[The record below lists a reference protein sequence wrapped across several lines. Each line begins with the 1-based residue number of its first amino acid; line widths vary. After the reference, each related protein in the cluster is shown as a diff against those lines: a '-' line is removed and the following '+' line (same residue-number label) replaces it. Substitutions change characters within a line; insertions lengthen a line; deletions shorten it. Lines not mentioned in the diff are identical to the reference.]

1 MATRTP
7 SASRTG
13 VNHEQI
19 MVVWSGLLN
28 GDDGGPFQQNGFGD
42 RSVTFTGT
50 FGTGGS
56 VQLEGSND
64 GANWFV
70 LSDPSSTTIVKTAA
84 AIEQVLELSL
94 YVRPR
99 VTAGDGTTNLECR
112 VLFTR

>member
-1 MATRTP
+1 MATT
-7 SASRTG
+7 A
-13 VNHEQI
+13 
-19 MVVWSGLLN
+19 VVHVADEDLSVKRVKWLLMAN
-28 GDDGGPFQQNGFGD
+28 GDSGASIKFGAWQD
-42 RSVTFTGT
+42 RTVQITGT